1 MKIAESWFGPRIE
14 EERQLVELRDEK
26 FKSEAIQEKV
36 HKLFRIFSIAIY
48 YRSGVKQQV
57 FLQTHKSDLT
67 LPRKLIFRDNTE
79 KSYRKKNEDTS
90 LHQVNLEVEPKD
102 RIWLAVL
109 ELWSALTKRESTL
122 YFVNK

>member
-67 LPRKLIFRDNTE
+67 LARKLIFRDNTE
-79 KSYRKKNEDTS
+79 KNEDTS
-90 LHQVNLEVEPKD
+90 LHQVNMEVEPKD
-102 RIWLAVL
+102 RIWLAAL